1 MAARAVSDSPFRSIE
16 TEKAMK
22 RGTRRTLGLAVVL
35 LCAALASACK
45 DASPTATNDG
55 PVMAANF
62 SLEDLNDS
70 SKTSGQAISP
80 RDYLGS
86 VSAWYFGHST

>member
-1 MAARAVSDSPFRSIE
+1 
-16 TEKAMK
+16 MK
-22 RGTRRTLGLAVVL
+22 IATWRRFSVVL
-35 LCAALASACK
+35 VLGCAGFASACK
-45 DASPTATNDG
+45 DDSPTANHDG
-55 PVMAANF
+55 PVMAADF

-70 SKTSGQAISP
+70 SQTYQQAISP

>member
-1 MAARAVSDSPFRSIE
+1 MRNHVRWIP
-16 TEKAMK
+16 
-22 RGTRRTLGLAVVL
+22 GLAVAL

-45 DASPTATNDG
+45 DSPTSNHEG

-62 SLEDLNDS
+62 TLEDLNDS
-70 SKTSGQAISP
+70 SATFQQAISP
-80 RDYLGS
+80 RDYLGG